1 MDTTSTN
8 QRKGKAISPLERFR
22 KLLQID
28 KQDITQVYIYA
39 FFNGLVNL
47 SLPIGIQAII
57 NLIQGGE
64 ITTSW
69 MILVAFVIGGIVL
82 TGILQLLQLRIVE
95 NLAQKIFS
103 KASFEFAYRIP
114 AIKHS
119 ELNNYYAPELA
130 NRFFDTTTIQKGLP
144 KILIDFSLAL
154 FQIIVGLFV
163 LSLYHS
169 FFIIF
174 SLVLVALVYVI
185 IAVTGPKGLK
195 TSLQESKYKYK
206 IAFWIEEIARAKIS
220 FKLVGNIDYSLSKT
234 NECVENYLDARESHF
249 KVLINQALYLIGFKM
264 VIAAGLLITGSIL
277 VFNQEMN
284 IGQFVAAEIIIILI
298 IASVEKLIKS
308 LDSIYDVLTALE
320 KIGYVTDMSL
330 DNDNGGLEVEENA
343 TDFPLGFK
351 KISFQYPDSANPTL
365 KDITFD
371 LPAHTSLQISG
382 PPNSGKSTLLYL
394 LAGILEPT
402 EGLIHIRGLPLKSLN
417 KLNLRKNI
425 GFSLDSNEIFQSTI
439 LENIKMGR
447 HNVTSEDIKEAI
459 RITKLNSFISSVP
472 MGLNTILDP
481 EGRRTPRNIKNRVL
495 LARAIVNKPK
505 LLVLEDP
512 LDHVAEEEKA
522 EIIKELTDPDK
533 SWAIIVSSV
542 DRLWD
547 KFIPNNL
554 LLHNGELE
562 SLKITR

>member
-1 MDTTSTN
+1 M
-8 QRKGKAISPLERFR
+8 ISPFQRFR
-22 KLLQID
+22 RLLQID
-28 KQDITQVYIYA
+28 KQDISQVYIYA

-95 NLAQKIFS
+95 NISQKIFS

-114 AIKHS
+114 SIKHS
-119 ELNNYYAPELA
+119 ELHNYYAPELA

-144 KILIDFSLAL
+144 KILIEFSLAL
-154 FQIIVGLFV
+154 FQIVVGLFV

-174 SLVLVALVYVI
+174 SLVLVALIYII

-195 TSLQESKYKYK
+195 TSLAESKFKYK
-206 IAFWIEEIARAKIS
+206 IAFWLEEIARAKIS
-220 FKLVGNIDYSLSKT
+220 FKLVGNTDFNLEKSNYHV
-234 NECVENYLDARESHF
+234 NNYLDARESHF
-249 KVLINQALYLIGFKM
+249 KVLINQSLYLIAFKM
-264 VIAAGLLITGSIL
+264 IIAAGLLITGSIL

-330 DNDNGGLEVEENA
+330 DDDEEGLKVEDEA
-343 TDFPLGFK
+343 TEFPIDFNQV
-351 KISFQYPDSANPTL
+351 SYQYPGSISKTL
-365 KDITFD
+365 NNINLS
-371 LPAHTSLQISG
+371 LPAHTSIHIVG

-402 EGLIHIRGLPLKSLN
+402 EGLIQYRGLPLKSLN
-417 KLNLRKNI
+417 KKQLREFI
-425 GFSLDSNEIFQSTI
+425 GFSLSNNEIFQGTI
-439 LENIKMGR
+439 LENIQMGR
-447 HNVTSEDIKEAI
+447 KGVTPNDIKDAI
-459 RITKLNSFISSVP
+459 AITKLQQFISSVP
-472 MGLNTILDP
+472 LGLKTILDP
-481 EGRRTPRNIKNRVL
+481 EGQRIPRNIINRVL

-505 LLVLEDP
+505 LLILEDP
-512 LDHVAEEEKA
+512 LDHVAHDEKA
-522 EIIKELTDPDK
+522 EIIKELTMDDK
-533 SWAIIVSSV
+533 PWSIIVSSV
-542 DRLWD
+542 DQIWD
-547 KFIPNNL
+547 GYIGNKL
-554 LLHNGELE
+554 LLTKGEVDSIKLN
-562 SLKITR
+562 S